1 VRLFVPLDLDDAGRQ
16 SIAALQQRVVKAVG
30 AGPSFKMVDPV
41 HMHLTL
47 AFLGEIA
54 EPAVPAIV
62 DRLSTPIDLRPF
74 GAEFQSLGVFPPRGA
89 PRILWVG
96 VGEGATQIG
105 EVQREV
111 ASRLTRLGVAL
122 ERRPF
127 HPHLTLAR
135 WRTSDPT
142 DRRRVLSADP
152 HATVARLGVDH
163 FTLYQSRLSPA
174 GPTYTA
180 LTRVNLT

>member
-1 VRLFVPLDLDDAGRQ
+1 MRLFVALDLDDAARRA
-16 SIAALQQRVVKAVG
+16 IAALQQRVAMALG
-30 AGPSFKMVDPV
+30 TGPSVKMVDPMR
-41 HMHLTL
+41 MHLTL

-62 DRLSTPIDLRPF
+62 DALSTHIDRRPF
-74 GAEFQSLGVFPPRGA
+74 AAEFQGLGVFPTRGA
-89 PRILWVG
+89 PRILWLG

-111 ASRLTRLGVAL
+111 ASRLTRFGVPL

-142 DRRRVLSADP
+142 DRRRALSVDP
-152 HATVARLGVDH
+152 HAVVARLGVDH
-163 FTLYQSRLSPA
+163 LTLYHSRLSPA